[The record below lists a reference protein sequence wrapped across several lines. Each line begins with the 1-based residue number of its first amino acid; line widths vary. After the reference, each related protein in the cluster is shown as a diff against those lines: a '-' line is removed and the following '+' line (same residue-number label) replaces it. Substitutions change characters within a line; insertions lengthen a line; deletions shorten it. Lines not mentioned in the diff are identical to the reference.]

1 MVKGLVLLSWLN
13 SASEPNSLASISGL
27 MVVSRSRKSVTEDM
41 ENLGSDS
48 SRRLEEGDR
57 VYNECVFCFVLFVVF
72 NFNSIGPELK
82 NP

>member
-13 SASEPNSLASISGL
+13 SASEPNTLASISGF

-57 VYNECVFCFVLFVVF
+57 VYNECVFL
-72 NFNSIGPELK
+72 N
-82 NP
+82 

>member
-13 SASEPNSLASISGL
+13 SASEPNSLASISGF

-57 VYNECVFCFVLFVVF
+57 VYNECVFCFILFVVF

>member
-13 SASEPNSLASISGL
+13 SALEPNSLASISGF

-48 SRRLEEGDR
+48 SRRLEEGGR
-57 VYNECVFCFVLFVVF
+57 VYNERVFCFVVF